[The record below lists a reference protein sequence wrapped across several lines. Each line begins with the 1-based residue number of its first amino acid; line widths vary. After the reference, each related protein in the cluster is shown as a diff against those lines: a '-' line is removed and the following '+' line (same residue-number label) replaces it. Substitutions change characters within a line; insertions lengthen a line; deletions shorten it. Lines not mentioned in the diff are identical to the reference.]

1 MFQDCFRTSRSCF
14 GISSRYL
21 GVLWFFFRRKKI
33 IISISAEC
41 EVKDSKR
48 AGTGFKVEFG
58 CPDVASGSPEVASE
72 LVRDI
77 FEIWCILIF
86 IYYSGWKYWLQKY
99 FTENI
104 EAIWASSFKI
114 WAKIEMLSVELTVHK
129 ESVVVEE
136 IKEVELWSRCALFYD
151 RNYNRIKLQPRGHAP
166 SKLPVKKWRRL
177 LHKRRKVMVFVGK
190 SMREN
195 IISYYSSV
203 FTINLQP
210 QRRSVRS
217 HRVSSFF

>member
-1 MFQDCFRTSRSCF
+1 MFQECFRTSRSCF

-21 GVLWFFFRRKKI
+21 GVLWFFFRRKEI

-48 AGTGFKVEFG
+48 SGTGFKVEFG
-58 CPDVASGSPEVASE
+58 CPDVASESPEVASE

-114 WAKIEMLSVELTVHK
+114 WTKIEIQEQYSVHLTSQTSLLVTQYVCPRCV
-129 ESVVVEE
+129 SV
-136 IKEVELWSRCALFYD
+136 
-151 RNYNRIKLQPRGHAP
+151 
-166 SKLPVKKWRRL
+166 RL
-177 LHKRRKVMVFVGK
+177 
-190 SMREN
+190 
-195 IISYYSSV
+195 
-203 FTINLQP
+203 FTIKTLQNID
-210 QRRSVRS
+210 RRW
-217 HRVSSFF
+217 